1 MKEIIT
7 RIQLEMSGET
17 NYYMLS
23 VKQGNR
29 KTRHVYVSL
38 FDRGEAYNIPSGATV
53 IVNIEKPD
61 GKFCYN
67 TCAYNENTVH
77 VVLTNQAL
85 AAAGTAYAD
94 IEIDTDDGGV
104 ISSATFAIEVEKSCK
119 NENAIMSS
127 NEMTVIEQWMQAVR
141 DAEANREKAEDVRD
155 KAEHSRETG
164 ENKRDNAEQ
173 KRVEA
178 ETLRQKQEQT
188 RQENTGQA
196 VKNAEQATKEAN
208 TAATKANTA
217 SDRAEDALQNQAELE
232 KTLNEST
239 QIYQN
244 ISLMKEAVESAKN
257 QVSQDK
263 AEIDETI
270 KNSLLASAEEILQS
284 VQEYYRRAEAIYS
297 SMVFNANGGNPYTR
311 IAACI
316 TISGGTPQIRA
327 TNGKGIVFNGGT
339 PGNRFILE

>member
-1 MKEIIT
+1 
-7 RIQLEMSGET
+7 MSGET
-17 NYYMLS
+17 SYYTMS
-23 VKQGNR
+23 VKQGDR
-29 KTRHVYVSL
+29 KTRHVYVAL
-38 FDRGEAYNIPSGATV
+38 VDRGEKYVIPIGATA
-53 IVNIEKPD
+53 IVNIKKPD

-67 TCAYNENTVH
+67 TCTYDGNIVH
-77 VVLTNQAL
+77 VVLTNQAT

-94 IEIDTDDGGV
+94 IEIDTDDGGI
-104 ISSATFAIEVEKSCK
+104 ISSATFAIEVEASMKD
-119 NENAIMSS
+119 ENAIMSS

-141 DAEANREKAEDVRD
+141 DAEADREKAESART
-155 KAEHSRETG
+155 KAEQLRVTN
-164 ENKRDNAEQ
+164 ENGRDTAED
-173 KRVEA
+173 KRVES
-178 ETLRQKQEQT
+178 ENLRQRQEQT

-196 VKNAEQATKEAN
+196 IKNAEQATKNAN
-208 TAATKANTA
+208 AAAGKANDA
-217 SDRAEDALQNQAELE
+217 SDRAEIALQNQAELE

-244 ISLMKEAVESAKN
+244 ISLMKEAVEAAKN

-263 AEIDETI
+263 TEIDETI

-316 TISGGTPQIRA
+316 TIRGGTPQTRVA
-327 TNGKGIVFNGGT
+327 NGKGIVFNGGT